1 MLKLNIINVPGVYEI
16 PIAIRKNIKKFDGFI
31 ALGCVIKGQTPHFDL
46 ICSSTFNSILN
57 LSINFN
63 KPIGNGIITAYNM
76 KQALQRSKNTKVKN
90 QIKDQKLL
98 MQSCPF
104 YKMDLKKSKNSSP
117 RIKVIQKLYNALMNP
132 DALIEYPKSQYK
144 KFIKDVVTGTLERSD
159 LIEEQIKSFLA
170 NDINLTKTDKLLKII
185 LFAAIFELMFKHNTP
200 KKVIINEYLL
210 ASEHFLEKIQ
220 IGYLNAIL
228 DKISKE
234 LRKDD

>member
-1 MLKLNIINVPGVYEI
+1 
-16 PIAIRKNIKKFDGFI
+16 
-31 ALGCVIKGQTPHFDL
+31 
-46 ICSSTFNSILN
+46 
-57 LSINFN
+57 
-63 KPIGNGIITAYNM
+63 
-76 KQALQRSKNTKVKN
+76 
-90 QIKDQKLL
+90 

-104 YKMDLKKSKNSSP
+104 YKMDQKKTKNSSP

-132 DALIEYPKSQYK
+132 DALIDYPKSQYK
-144 KFIKDVVTGTLERSD
+144 KFIKDVVTGTLERVD
-159 LIEEQIKSFLA
+159 LIEGQIKTYLR
-170 NDINLTKTDKLLKII
+170 NDIDLTKTDKLLKII

-200 KKVIINEYLL
+200 KKVIISEYLL